1 MNLKLIYMEMMKG
14 TDRSTGST
22 ILDCGWKSRDDKF
35 NLLQRIL
42 FFWNLLKRYV
52 IVLGV
57 WYPPNVTHY
66 DPRSSF
72 PYYNLTSLH
81 RESLEKVINIQQQ
94 ALCQRMS
101 CRFFFTYL
109 SSLVFLLL
117 TSFSGVTVVF
127 CVLLSPFAPLGSIDH
142 SRTPS
147 I

>member
-1 MNLKLIYMEMMKG
+1 MMKG
-14 TDRSTGST
+14 TDRSIGST
-22 ILDCGWKSRDDKF
+22 NFDCDWKSRDDKF

-42 FFWNLLKRYV
+42 FFLNLLKKYV
-52 IVLGV
+52 FALGV

-81 RESLEKVINIQQQ
+81 RESLEKVISIQQQ
-94 ALCQRMS
+94 TLCQRMS
-101 CRFFFTYL
+101 CIGYLSRFLFTYL
-109 SSLVFLLL
+109 SSLVFLLP
-117 TSFSGVTVVF
+117 TSFNGVTVVF